1 MEEANKT
8 LQNNKISQFLLRID
22 IMPGTAVD
30 FKGLAEALSAEYGT
44 VRTELHVNYN
54 VDMQKVKVNREEF
67 LTYALG
73 KAPEVTLR
81 LDCFERSI
89 LLTSNHYADNS
100 IYKERIHK
108 IVAILMSSSP
118 EMAASRIGMRYIN
131 SFPCSKPSEI
141 NKYLNTSEANS
152 IKDALKHSDI
162 SRAILVHE
170 YQKGDYQARVQFGI
184 PNKFYP
190 SVITNYELVLDIDVY
205 GVGSQPINRWEDSI
219 RDYNHGAY
227 DYFMEYIK
235 PTLLKE
241 MR

>member
-1 MEEANKT
+1 MEEAIKT

-22 IMPGTAVD
+22 ITPGTVVD
-30 FKGLAEALSAEYGT
+30 FKGLAEALSVDYGS

-54 VDMQKVKVNREEF
+54 VDMQKVEVNKEEF
-67 LTYALG
+67 LTYVLG
-73 KAPEVTLR
+73 KAPDVTLR

-89 LLTSNHYADNS
+89 ILASNHYADNS

-108 IVAILMSSSP
+108 LVTILKASNP
-118 EMAASRIGMRYIN
+118 EIAASRIGMRYIN
-131 SFPCSKPSEI
+131 TFPCSKPSEI
-141 NKYLNTSEANS
+141 NKYLNASESNS
-152 IKDALKHSDI
+152 IKEALKRSNI

-170 YQKGDYQARVQFGI
+170 YQNGDYQARVQFGV
-184 PNKFYP
+184 PNKYYP

-205 GVGSQPINRWEDSI
+205 GVGSQPIKRWEDSI

-227 DYFMEYIK
+227 AYFVEYIK
-235 PTLLKE
+235 QSLLEE